1 MSWCGEAY
9 QPYTAAALLH
19 LMSCKTHKGVF
30 FTPDGSF
37 KFQRCERQGH
47 AFDCFRNHKGLFFGP
62 YGCVNFPRCERQGH
76 AFDCFR
82 NRKTVFWDPM
92 GASNSHDVN
101 VFSMFSKSQ
110 FPRCGRVCSSMLS
123 IIFKT
128 ARAFFHTFT
137 LWQPVIPTMWTPR
150 TCFRLLSK
158 SQGLFFRIARTLRSS
173 KSFATTF
180 YVYEI
185 VF

>member
-82 NRKTVFWDPM
+82 NRKGLFSDPM
-92 GASNSHDVN
+92 GALISHDAN
-101 VFSMFSKSQ
+101 AK
-110 FPRCGRVCSSMLS
+110 GMLS
-123 IIFKT
+123 IVFEIAKQ
-128 ARAFFHTFT
+128 FFEI
-137 LWQPVIPTMWTPR
+137 LWVRLIPTMWTCFR
-150 TCFRLLSK
+150 CFQSRNSHDADVFVRACFRLFSK
-158 SQGLFFRIARTLRSS
+158 PQGRFFTPLLYGSL
-173 KSFATTF
+173 
-180 YVYEI
+180 
-185 VF
+185 